1 MAPGVRRA
9 IFALTTMATRASV
22 PTSAFGS
29 LLRDWRQ
36 RRRLSQLALA
46 LDADVSQRHLS
57 FVESGR
63 AQPSREL
70 VLHLAEQL
78 DVPLRERNKLLLAA
92 GYAPVFH
99 ERPLGDPALDTV
111 RAAVE
116 RVLEGHEP
124 YPAIAV
130 DRHWTLLAAN
140 RVAGALLGGVSPAL
154 LEPPVNV
161 LRLSLHPDGLAPH
174 IVNLSQ
180 WRMHLLERLRRQVE
194 VSGDAVLEAL
204 LAELRH
210 YPSPQSRERSASAPR
225 SVELADNGVF
235 IPFQLATDA
244 GVLSFIST
252 TTVFGTPVDV
262 TVSELAL
269 ECFFP
274 ADDFT
279 AAHLRRGG
287 GS

>member
-1 MAPGVRRA
+1 
-9 IFALTTMATRASV
+9 MATRASV
-22 PTSAFGS
+22 PASTFGA

-46 LDADVSQRHLS
+46 LEADISQRHLS

-78 DVPLRERNKLLLAA
+78 GVPLRDRNKLMLAA

-111 RAAVE
+111 RTAVD

-140 RVAGALLGGVSPAL
+140 RVVGRLLGGVSPAL

-161 LRLSLHPDGLAPH
+161 LRLSLHPDGLAPR

-180 WRMHLLERLRRQVE
+180 WRVHLLERLHRQVE
-194 VSGDAVLEAL
+194 VSADPILDAL
-204 LAELRH
+204 LAELRD
-210 YPSPQSRERSASAPR
+210 YPSPVHERSATVAG
-225 SVELADNGVF
+225 SVDPVDNGVF
-235 IPFQLATDA
+235 IPFQLATDG

-279 AAHLRRGG
+279 AAYLRQSRGG
-287 GS
+287 